1 MEAKEQKAE
10 GRRPGLLEWL
20 ICVAGWLACAGL
32 CLWASIELEAYPAA
46 YDLFSPAIL
55 LMLFCNLL
63 LFLFIAVRW
72 ASSFSR
78 LCGSVVRLCVGEAL
92 ILAIMYG
99 AGRYWHYLG

>member
-1 MEAKEQKAE
+1 MEKKDQKTP
-10 GRRPGLLEWL
+10 GKRPGFLEWL
-20 ICVAGWLACAGL
+20 ICVAGWLVCAGL
-32 CLWASIELEAYPAA
+32 CLWASILLEAYPSA

-55 LMLFCNLL
+55 LILFCNLL

-72 ASSFSR
+72 ASSLSR

-99 AGRYWHYLG
+99 VGRYWPYAG